1 MIPSFEQRN
10 TRQRVWTC
18 LWEREC
24 VLVRVSASVQDSASL
39 REMVRKTKDQ
49 ERESKESVLEREK
62 VRVKQRDSE
71 NKKERASQIISASCS
86 CSNETVKKHI

>member
-18 LWEREC
+18 LSEREC

-71 NKKERASQIISASCS
+71 NKKERASQII
-86 CSNETVKKHI
+86 

>member
-1 MIPSFEQRN
+1 M
-10 TRQRVWTC
+10 
-18 LWEREC
+18 
-24 VLVRVSASVQDSASL
+24 LVRVSASVQDSASL

-71 NKKERASQIISASCS
+71 NKKERASQII
-86 CSNETVKKHI
+86 

>member
-1 MIPSFEQRN
+1 M
-10 TRQRVWTC
+10 
-18 LWEREC
+18 
-24 VLVRVSASVQDSASL
+24 RVSASVQDSASL

-71 NKKERASQIISASCS
+71 NKKERASQII
-86 CSNETVKKHI
+86 